1 MFVLNAA
8 AFRGSSEVLVATS
21 DGRDAKLGL
30 ISGCAISGGPTN
42 TNTCMNTN
50 TNENINENTKTD
62 TNAIKTKY
70 KWGKFKVGTHE
81 HQDHGRKVGET
92 SWTD

>member
-1 MFVLNAA
+1 M
-8 AFRGSSEVLVATS
+8 ATS

-42 TNTCMNTN
+42 TNTCINTN
-50 TNENINENTKTD
+50 TNANTNENTKTD

-70 KWGKFKVGTHE
+70 ESWKFIVGNHE
-81 HQDHGRKVGET
+81 SRSKRFA
-92 SWTD
+92 